1 MPVIVNGVELNDADL
16 ERELPL
22 HAQADNP
29 MRHAVTALVLRRVLL
44 DEAAR
49 LGLDAEDEEGAIS
62 ALLAAQAPAP
72 AADDAACRR
81 FYQMHPQRFMVGELV
96 EADHIL
102 FQVTPSV
109 NLDKL
114 RAHANVVLQELLAD
128 PSRFAEVAREQ
139 SNCPSATVGGN
150 LGQLGRGDTVPEFE
164 RAVFALPS
172 GGLLPHLL
180 QTRHGLHIVRV
191 TRRVEGRLLPYE
203 HVAQQIAMALTSMS
217 RDTAW
222 RQYTKLLVERADVQG
237 IDLQAGG
244 EPERAHGGS
253 AA

>member
-1 MPVIVNGVELNDADL
+1 MPVIVNGVELSDADL

-22 HAQADNP
+22 HAQASNP
-29 MRHAVTALVLRRVLL
+29 MRHAITALVLRRVLL
-44 DEAAR
+44 DEAR
-49 LGLDAEDEEGAIS
+49 RKGLDAEDEEGAIG
-62 ALLAAQAPAP
+62 ALLGREAPAP
-72 AADDAACRR
+72 QADEPACRR
-81 FYQMHPQRFMVGELV
+81 FYQMHPQRFMVGELI

-102 FQVTPSV
+102 FQVTPGV
-109 NLDKL
+109 NLDML
-114 RAHANVVLQELLAD
+114 RAHANVVLAELLAD

-139 SNCPSATVGGN
+139 SNCPSAAVGGS

-172 GGLLPHLL
+172 GGLLPQLL

-191 TRRVEGRLLPYE
+191 TRRIEGRLLPYE
-203 HVAQQIAMALTSMS
+203 QVAQQIAMALSSVS

-222 RQYTKLLVERADVQG
+222 RQYTKLLVGRADIQG
-237 IDLQAGG
+237 IDLDDG
-244 EPERAHGGS
+244 EPERVFGGS